1 MFDRTVENNGLLKAA
16 KDEEKG
22 IIVFSPLAQG
32 LLTNRYLNG
41 IPDDSRVRTNGIFLK
56 ESSITEEKIEKARAL
71 NEIARER
78 GESLAQMALSWVLRK
93 EEVTSVLIGASK
105 PSQIAENVS
114 IITRKPF
121 TESEL
126 EKIDQICL

>member
-16 KDEEKG
+16 KDEGKG

-32 LLTNRYLNG
+32 LLTDRYLNG

-56 ESSITEEKIEKARAL
+56 ESSITEEKVEKARAL

-78 GESLAQMALSWVLRK
+78 GETLAQMALSWVLRK

-105 PSQIAENVS
+105 PSQIAENVA
-114 IITRKPF
+114 IIKRAPF
-121 TESEL
+121 TDAEL
-126 EKIDQICL
+126 QKIDEICL